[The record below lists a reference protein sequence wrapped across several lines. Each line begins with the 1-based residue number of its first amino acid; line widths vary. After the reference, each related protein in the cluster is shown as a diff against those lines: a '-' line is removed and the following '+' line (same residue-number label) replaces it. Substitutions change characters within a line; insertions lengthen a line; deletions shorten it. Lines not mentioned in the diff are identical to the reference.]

1 MGGWGDGGSGEY
13 EGCGRLHGRDGSG
26 GCGGGRDGYRHSI
39 SECGVGSR
47 FGFIRSTKN
56 GQNPAPCAL
65 ILASF
70 GAFGA
75 QLVAFSPG
83 FPGSPTIP
91 AAETIVLIAGTW
103 QAGDAESQ

>member
-1 MGGWGDGGSGEY
+1 MSGWEQVRVPQIY
-13 EGCGRLHGRDGSG
+13 QKWAE
-26 GCGGGRDGYRHSI
+26 
-39 SECGVGSR
+39 
-47 FGFIRSTKN
+47 
-56 GQNPAPCAL
+56 PCAL

-83 FPGSPTIP
+83 FPGSPTIA